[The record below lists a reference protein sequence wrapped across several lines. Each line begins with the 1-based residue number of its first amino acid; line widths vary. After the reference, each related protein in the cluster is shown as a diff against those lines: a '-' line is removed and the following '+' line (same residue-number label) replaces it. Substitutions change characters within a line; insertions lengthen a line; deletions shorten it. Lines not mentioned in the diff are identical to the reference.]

1 MQRTI
6 TALGAAVAAGS
17 MWLATAPIYA
27 APAYATP
34 AQKPPT
40 ATLRIMPQWTYSGGG
55 EFAVTT
61 KCSAGKDSRVIFSR
75 LLYRPVVVPGAG
87 NLLIRVTGR
96 TKPGKY
102 AIGLECVDGR
112 QADAVTFKTV
122 TVRKQLP
129 GWGMTSPPALP
140 RNFKPNLIVATGVRQ
155 VIVSKPRLIRHAPVY
170 R

>member
-6 TALGAAVAAGS
+6 TAASAAVISAAVAAAGS
-17 MWLATAPIYA
+17 MWLATV
-27 APAYATP
+27 PAYAKP
-34 AQKPPT
+34 APKPPT
-40 ATLRIMPQWTYSGGG
+40 AKLRIMPQWTYLGGG

-61 KCSAGKDSRVIFSR
+61 KCSARKDLRVIFSP

-87 NLLIRVTGR
+87 NLLIRVTGK

-102 AIGLECVDGR
+102 AIGLECVDAR
-112 QADAVTFKTV
+112 QVDAVTVKRV

-129 GWGMTSPPALP
+129 GWIRASPSLP
-140 RNFKPNLIVATGVRQ
+140 RNFKPDLIVRTGVRQ
-155 VIVSKPRLIRHAPVY
+155 VIVSKPRLIRHAPVH

>member
-6 TALGAAVAAGS
+6 AAFGAAVAAAGS
-17 MWLATAPIYA
+17 MWLATAP
-27 APAYATP
+27 AYAKP
-34 AQKPPT
+34 VPKPPT
-40 ATLRIMPQWTYSGGG
+40 ATLRIMPQWTYLGGG
-55 EFAVTT
+55 EFAVTA

-87 NLLIRVTGR
+87 NLLIRVTGK

-112 QADAVTFKTV
+112 QPDAVTFKTV

-129 GWGMTSPPALP
+129 GWGPASPPALP
-140 RNFKPNLIVATGVRQ
+140 RNFKPNLIVQTGVRH
-155 VIVSKPRLIRHAPVY
+155 VIVSKPALIRHAPVY